1 MLREGIYK
9 KEYIEEGEED
19 KRESTRTLSPR
30 MIDSSPSFSPLTL
43 SLFRIQYQ
51 IASFEIWRTL
61 GIDARRG

>member
-43 SLFRIQYQ
+43 SL
-51 IASFEIWRTL
+51 SFVYSIKLRL
-61 GIDARRG
+61 LKYGVH